1 MKRSILP
8 SAIALFVF
16 AVFLCIKFDAFWRV
30 SVMMTAWSTA
40 DASESS
46 CNTFESGISNRTA
59 VERFELVAR
68 QYFEQYPD
76 TEIAV
81 YMDMIGFPSFV
92 LQRRDP
98 QTGRYFS
105 CSFYEANDSSGVYFR
120 HSSEK
125 WQNRGQKVQDLQ
137 TLDECIRWVAL
148 FSER

>member
-40 DASESS
+40 DSSESA

-81 YMDMIGFPSFV
+81 YMDMLGFPSFV

-105 CSFYEANDSSGVYFR
+105 CSFIERNDSRSVLFE

-125 WQNRGQKVQDLQ
+125 KQIDEGKVDTFQTVDACLQ
-137 TLDECIRWVAL
+137 FLASRKD
-148 FSER
+148 